1 MEEEFEAVTPS
12 MATLERTFDRMPKFL
27 EGIAESEA
35 IAAALATKGFTAA
48 IHEDGWERYH
58 AARRRELPGILQ
70 SSDTKAARAI
80 NTLDTWDE
88 GALALT
94 DATLARAFPAQH
106 KFIRGG
112 LKAATGIH
120 AVLNARNWL
129 ERVDALA
136 ASPEDAPSHAQD
148 RAAVAALA
156 TVGFTEA
163 ERTRLWALVK
173 DAESV
178 SLPSEAARRAAA
190 AHADSE
196 AQRLVAL
203 VALYDWFFQWSRI
216 AHAVL
221 TKKSHLIKLGLA
233 HTG

>member
-1 MEEEFEAVTPS
+1 
-12 MATLERTFDRMPKFL
+12 
-27 EGIAESEA
+27 
-35 IAAALATKGFTAA
+35 
-48 IHEDGWERYH
+48 
-58 AARRRELPGILQ
+58 
-70 SSDTKAARAI
+70 
-80 NTLDTWDE
+80 
-88 GALALT
+88 
-94 DATLARAFPAQH
+94 
-106 KFIRGG
+106 
-112 LKAATGIH
+112 
-120 AVLNARNWL
+120 
-129 ERVDALA
+129 VDALA

-173 DAESV
+173 DAQSV
-178 SLPSEAARRAAA
+178 SLPSEAAQRAAA